1 MKKLL
6 YHILILFLFFC
17 TVTKQRLEGKFI
29 EDGEEAIIHHHAT
42 ANINIIV
49 KPNLKAHEQN
59 LNSDQIK
66 LKNILEKAAE
76 YCEKLE
82 NMAMDYVCQENIKE
96 RTYYY
101 KAVETY
107 SAADMKSATPL
118 AKVSLRLKNSKRN
131 TYVYEYRMIKK
142 GLMQEEKRILLKEG
156 KKEKHVEDAELNI
169 KGFKAQYV
177 VYGPLGFLSRGKQEY
192 FEYEIT
198 GQDRINGK
206 DVIIIRATPKEE
218 LDENYYM
225 GKIWVDEN
233 DYSILKIEWN
243 PIYTEEYE
251 ESVYPGIK
259 RISSWEVLYGVEKNG
274 VRFPSR
280 QIIEEIFTTETGRRH
295 TKYRATID
303 YENYE
308 FSTSSDYE
316 SEGHRS
322 ESCRAYQLFSEKSTT

>member
-1 MKKLL
+1 M
-6 YHILILFLFFC
+6 YQVLILPLLFC
-17 TVTKQRLEGKFI
+17 TVTKQKLEVKFI
-29 EDGEEAIIHHHAT
+29 EDGEEAIINHRAT
-42 ANINIIV
+42 ANITV
-49 KPNLKAHEQN
+49 KPNLYMHELN
-59 LNSDQIK
+59 LNSDQTK
-66 LKNILEKAAE
+66 LKNILEKTAE

-82 NMAMDYVCQENIKE
+82 NMAMDFVCQEKIKE

-107 SAADMKSATPL
+107 SPANMKSATPL

-131 TYVYEYRMIKK
+131 TYVYEYHMIKK

-169 KGFKAQYV
+169 KGFIAQYI
-177 VYGPLGFLSRGKQEY
+177 VYGPLGFLSRGRQEY
-192 FEYEIT
+192 FKYEIT

-206 DVIIIRATPKEE
+206 DAIIIRATPREE
-218 LDENYYM
+218 LDENYYL

-243 PIYTEEYE
+243 PIYNEEYE

-259 RISSWEVLYGVEKNG
+259 RTSSWEVFYGVEKDG

-295 TKYRATID
+295 TKYRATIE
-303 YENYE
+303 YGNYE
-308 FSTSSDYE
+308 FLTESD
-316 SEGHRS
+316 
-322 ESCRAYQLFSEKSTT
+322 